1 MTDRETVQLEPGF
14 VLHQRPYRNTSQLV
28 DCLTEHH
35 GVVTLVARGS
45 RRPRAGQRAVLQP
58 FSSLY
63 LSWVRRGELGRL
75 THAEAKP
82 PALELTGEA
91 VLAGFYLNE
100 LLLRLT
106 ARGDPNAA
114 VYSCYSHCVADLAS
128 RPETA
133 RTLRLFEL
141 RFLQALGYGI
151 ALEQDVE
158 TGEPIRPEGR
168 YRFEPEHG
176 FTIQE
181 TRGSGPDVFSGRELI
196 CLREERLD
204 DEGSLNAAKR
214 LLRRALRVYLG
225 ERPLSTRSVLQ
236 DVYGRGLER

>member
-1 MTDRETVQLEPGF
+1 MTDRETVQLEAGF
-14 VLHQRPYRNTSQLV
+14 VLHQRPYLNTSQLV
-28 DCLTEHH
+28 DCLTENH

-45 RRPRAGQRAVLQP
+45 RRPQGGQRAVLQP

-75 THAEAKP
+75 THAESKP
-82 PALELTGEA
+82 PALHLSGEA
-91 VLAGFYLNE
+91 LLAGFYLNE
-100 LLLRLT
+100 LLLRLM

-114 VYSCYSHCVADLAS
+114 VYSCYSRCVADLAS
-128 RPETA
+128 LPDTA

-141 RFLQALGYGI
+141 RFLEALGYGL
-151 ALEQDVE
+151 ALEHDVE
-158 TGEPIRPEGR
+158 TGEAIRPDGQ

-176 FTIQE
+176 FTAQE
-181 TRGSGPDVFSGRELI
+181 TSESGPDVFSGRDLI
-196 CLREERLD
+196 CIREERLD
-204 DEGSLNAAKR
+204 DESSLRAAKR
-214 LLRRALRVYLG
+214 LLKRALRVYLG

>member
-1 MTDRETVQLEPGF
+1 MTDRETVHLEAGF

-28 DCLTEHH
+28 DCLTENH

-45 RRPRAGQRAVLQP
+45 RRPKSGQRAVLQP
-58 FSSLY
+58 FFSLY

-75 THAEAKP
+75 THAESKP
-82 PALELTGEA
+82 PQLELSGEA
-91 VLAGFYLNE
+91 LLAGFYLNE
-100 LLLRLT
+100 LLLRLM

-114 VYSCYSHCVADLAS
+114 VYSCYSRCVAELAS
-128 RPETA
+128 LPGTA

-141 RFLQALGYGI
+141 RFLEALGYGL
-151 ALEQDVE
+151 ALEQDVD
-158 TGEPIRPEGR
+158 TGEPIRPECQ

-181 TRGSGPDVFSGRELI
+181 PSESGPNVFSGRELI

-204 DEGSLNAAKR
+204 DKGSLLSAKR
-214 LLRRALRVYLG
+214 LLRCALRVYLG
-225 ERPLSTRSVLQ
+225 ERPLSTRTVLQ
-236 DVYGRGLER
+236 DVYGQGLER